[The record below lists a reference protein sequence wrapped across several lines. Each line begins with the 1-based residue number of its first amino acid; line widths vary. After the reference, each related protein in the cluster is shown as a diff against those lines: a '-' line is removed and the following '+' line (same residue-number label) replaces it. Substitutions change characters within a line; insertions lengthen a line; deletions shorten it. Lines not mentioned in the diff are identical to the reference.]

1 MSGIQLLIY
10 AAGPPRWNIP
20 FLGGWALPGGTFP
33 MGAVLGA
40 PIAYSAEPAGP
51 RPGPQAG
58 AMSQ

>member
-10 AAGPPRWNIP
+10 AAEPPRWNIP
-20 FLGGWALPGGTFP
+20 FLGGMDPPRWNIPYGRRF
-33 MGAVLGA
+33 GA